1 MTVRPGDIGWEN
13 VITTFNQGRAARGGS
28 SLGPSGSERAI
39 LLEVPL
45 VAPTSLAQYAHA
57 NFGVRDQQ
65 PMLRIGNSFATPF
78 VAANQAI
85 HRNRSANWTEF
96 DQSYLLNAAL
106 WDGYFLSGIGP
117 RMHTGQTGAIAP
129 AAPADLNTSLA
140 SGGGPSTTEPNV
152 SRTVPQLVD
161 EIIAGTT
168 PLPNPR
174 LTTLPIP
181 LETAEKISA
190 LQNHR
195 KSAKALLNLGAFN
208 VNSTSVEAWTSFLAS
223 TKGLQMPGASS
234 LQPGANEN
242 ARFPRL
248 VGKQT
253 TVPAKGNALDA
264 SNWNGF
270 NNLTDAQIKAL
281 AQAIV
286 AENKDRFAVQQRT
299 EYSANPGPR
308 LFQGLNQAAT
318 PYLSLAEFINR
329 FLAPD
334 SWANRCGALQ
344 AAILRADAPP
354 LNAGIN
360 DRLFS
365 GMATAEESRK
375 LKVDVE
381 ALQSPQAGQFDFPEN
396 IELRTKS
403 SDTNRTHV
411 AMGAPGSLLQSDLL
425 QALGPALATR
435 SDTFTIRCYGEA
447 NTPAGDS
454 GSAWMEVVVQRFPD
468 FMDSTDAPETGN
480 AAASSS
486 SSAPASPDASLRLKL
501 EPVNQVLG
509 RRFKV
514 ISMKW
519 LRLDEI

>member
-1 MTVRPGDIGWEN
+1 MPQ
-13 VITTFNQGRAARGGS
+13 VI
-28 SLGPSGSERAI
+28 
-39 LLEVPL
+39 
-45 VAPTSLAQYAHA
+45 
-57 NFGVRDQQ
+57 
-65 PMLRIGNSFATPF
+65 
-78 VAANQAI
+78 
-85 HRNRSANWTEF
+85 
-96 DQSYLLNAAL
+96 
-106 WDGYFLSGIGP
+106 
-117 RMHTGQTGAIAP
+117 
-129 AAPADLNTSLA
+129 
-140 SGGGPSTTEPNV
+140 
-152 SRTVPQLVD
+152 D
-161 EIIAGTT
+161 EIVSGLT

-174 LTTLPIP
+174 LTLAPH
-181 LETAEKISA
+181 LDGSEKATA
-190 LQNHR
+190 LQSHLR
-195 KSAKALLNLGAFN
+195 SAKAFFNLGAFN

-299 EYSANPGPR
+299 EYSAKTGSR
-308 LFQGLNQAAT
+308 LFRGLNQAAT

-334 SWANRCGALQ
+334 SWSNRCGALQ
-344 AAILRADAPP
+344 AAILRADQSQS
-354 LNAGIN
+354 AGIN
-360 DRLFS
+360 DRLYS
-365 GMATAEESRK
+365 GTGALGGTLDLKVTAE
-375 LKVDVE
+375 
-381 ALQSPQAGQFDFPEN
+381 ALTSPVAGQFDHPEN
-396 IELRTKS
+396 IELRAKNNS
-403 SDTNRTHV
+403 TNRTHV

-435 SDTFTIRCYGEA
+435 SDTFTVRCYGEA

-454 GSAWMEVVVQRFPD
+454 GSAWMEVVVQRLPD

-480 AAASSS
+480 AAASPSS
-486 SSAPASPDASLRLKL
+486 STPASLDASFRPKL
-501 EPVNQVLG
+501 APVNQVLG

-519 LRLDEI
+519 LRFDEI

>member
-1 MTVRPGDIGWEN
+1 
-13 VITTFNQGRAARGGS
+13 
-28 SLGPSGSERAI
+28 
-39 LLEVPL
+39 
-45 VAPTSLAQYAHA
+45 
-57 NFGVRDQQ
+57 
-65 PMLRIGNSFATPF
+65 MLSIGNSFATPY
-78 VAANQAI
+78 VSAKSAI
-85 HRNRSANWTEF
+85 YQNNETNWTEF

-129 AAPADLNTSLA
+129 APPVDLNTSLA
-140 SGGGPSTTEPNV
+140 SGNGPTVTEPNV
-152 SRTVPQLVD
+152 SHTVPQLVD
-161 EIIAGTT
+161 EIVAGTT

-181 LETAEKISA
+181 LETSEKISA

-208 VNSTSVEAWTSFLAS
+208 VNSTSVEAWTCFLAS
-223 TKGLQMPGASS
+223 TKGLQLPGVSS
-234 LQPGANEN
+234 LQPGTDAN

-248 VGKQT
+248 LSKQPT
-253 TVPAKGNALDA
+253 LQAKGNALDE

-270 NNLTDAQIKAL
+270 NNLTDVQIKAL

-286 AENKDRFAVQQRT
+286 AENKDRFAVQRRT

-308 LFQGLNQAAT
+308 LFRGLNQAAT
-318 PYLSLAEFINR
+318 PYLSLAEFVNR

-334 SWANRCGALQ
+334 SWSNRCGALQ
-344 AAILRADAPP
+344 AAIFRADQTQS
-354 LNAGIN
+354 AGIN

-365 GMATAEESRK
+365 GMPD
-375 LKVDVE
+375 LKVTAE

-396 IELRTKS
+396 IEIRNNNN
-403 SDTNRTHV
+403 DTNRTHV

-447 NTPAGDS
+447 STPAGDT
-454 GSAWMEVVVQRFPD
+454 GSAWMEVVVQRLPD
-468 FMDSTDAPETGN
+468 FVDPVDPPETGN
-480 AAASSS
+480 AAASSTG
-486 SSAPASPDASLRLKL
+486 SSAPTTTDVTLRPRL
-501 EPVNQVLG
+501 EPINQILG

-514 ISMKW
+514 MSMRW

>member
-1 MTVRPGDIGWEN
+1 
-13 VITTFNQGRAARGGS
+13 
-28 SLGPSGSERAI
+28 
-39 LLEVPL
+39 
-45 VAPTSLAQYAHA
+45 
-57 NFGVRDQQ
+57 
-65 PMLRIGNSFATPF
+65 MLSIGNSFATPF

-286 AENKDRFAVQQRT
+286 AENKDRFAVQRRT
-299 EYSANPGPR
+299 EYSAKSGSR
-308 LFQGLNQAAT
+308 LFRGLNQAAT

-334 SWANRCGALQ
+334 SWSNRCGALQ
-344 AAILRADAPP
+344 AAILRADQSQS
-354 LNAGIN
+354 AGIN

-365 GMATAEESRK
+365 GTPD
-375 LKVDVE
+375 LKVAAE
-381 ALQSPQAGQFDFPEN
+381 ALQSPKAGQFDFPEN
-396 IELRTKS
+396 IELRAKDN
-403 SDTNRTHV
+403 DTNRTHV

-468 FMDSTDAPETGN
+468 FMDSIDAPETGN
-480 AAASSS
+480 AAATSSS
-486 SSAPASPDASLRLKL
+486 SSPASPDPSLRPKL
-501 EPVNQVLG
+501 ETVNQVLG

-514 ISMKW
+514 ISMRW
-519 LRLDEI
+519 LRFDEI

>member
-1 MTVRPGDIGWEN
+1 
-13 VITTFNQGRAARGGS
+13 
-28 SLGPSGSERAI
+28 
-39 LLEVPL
+39 
-45 VAPTSLAQYAHA
+45 
-57 NFGVRDQQ
+57 
-65 PMLRIGNSFATPF
+65 MLSIGNSFATPY
-78 VAANQAI
+78 VSADQAI
-85 HRNRSANWTEF
+85 QRNGSTNWTEF

-117 RMHTGQTGAIAP
+117 RMRTGSTGAVSAVP
-129 AAPADLNTSLA
+129 
-140 SGGGPSTTEPNV
+140 PSTINPAYATGSGPTTNEPNV
-152 SRTVPQLVD
+152 SLSMPQVID
-161 EIIAGTT
+161 EIVSGIT

-174 LTTLPIP
+174 LTLAPH
-181 LETAEKISA
+181 LDASEKTTA
-190 LQNHR
+190 LQSHL
-195 KSAKALLNLGAFN
+195 KSAKAFFNLGAFN

-501 EPVNQVLG
+501 APVNQVLG